1 MVDNGEHNDY
11 IFNYHSARLAFGLFL
26 SEVND
31 AIKEGDGD
39 RLEDSYKL
47 ALLFFYQYGHTKYA
61 YAVLL
66 YLVQLNAFLPW
77 YEALDLKWNRFHN
90 THGGKGRNIP
100 LDLRKEQQN
109 KILKTMWRTL
119 GPNINEKSAARTS
132 ASLESLEMLL
142 ESVDKDGKLN
152 KRVGYRSSKA
162 AEEAVKQIVNDLTN
176 KKVFQFCEGREGYPS
191 FPSFGAS
198 LLADLDYRELHQ
210 WMTGKIKLWGSI
222 YNS

>member
-1 MVDNGEHNDY
+1 M
-11 IFNYHSARLAFGLFL
+11 LFR
-26 SEVND
+26 S
-31 AIKEGDGD
+31 
-39 RLEDSYKL
+39 
-47 ALLFFYQYGHTKYA
+47 
-61 YAVLL
+61 
-66 YLVQLNAFLPW
+66 NAFLPW
-77 YEALDLKWNRFHN
+77 YETLDLKWNRFHN

-119 GPNINEKSAARTS
+119 GPNINEKSAARTA

-198 LLADLDYRELHQ
+198 LLADLDYRELYQ